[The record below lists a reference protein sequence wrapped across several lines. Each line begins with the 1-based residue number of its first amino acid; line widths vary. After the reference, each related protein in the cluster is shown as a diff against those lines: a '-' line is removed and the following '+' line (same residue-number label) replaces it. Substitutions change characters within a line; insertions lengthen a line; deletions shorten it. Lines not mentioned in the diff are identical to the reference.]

1 MKRAFFI
8 LLSFILLVD
17 IQSFAQKSKAKRKNV
32 KRTKKI
38 SQTITKSETIN
49 QSLML
54 CYAPYGMSTWYL
66 ALDIKFQFPENVQK
80 PSNYKLVTTND
91 TIFSNYLKTI
101 PFDNYSHKINLPLY
115 SNKTI
120 TCKEFQIARV
130 WTMDSTLQKK
140 YPDLMTFKAVEKNNP
155 LNTARIECD
164 GKTTQIMIEYNGETY
179 FVTPYLFNK
188 KIYYACYSK
197 NDPSFIKQNFE

>member
-1 MKRAFFI
+1 MKRSIFI
-8 LLSFILLVD
+8 LLSLILLVD

-32 KRTKKI
+32 KRTQMR
-38 SQTITKSETIN
+38 SQTITKSDTIN

-54 CYAPYGMSTWYL
+54 CYAPYGMSAWYL
-66 ALDIKFQFPENVQK
+66 ALNIKFQFPENISK

-91 TIFSNYLKTI
+91 TVFSAYLKTI
-101 PFDNYSHKINLPLY
+101 PFDTFTHKIILPLY

-120 TCKEFQIARV
+120 NCKEFQIARV
-130 WTMDSTLQKK
+130 WTMDSTLQNK
-140 YPDLMTFKAVEKNNP
+140 YPDLMTFKAVEENNP
-155 LNTARIECD
+155 HNTARIECD

-179 FVTPYLFNK
+179 FATPYLFNK